1 MYKTVRFWW
10 ECSIA
15 YPLGVLVGS
24 DEEMNDSGQG
34 TVFPQRGMVGRAQ
47 GQIPDEADHCF
58 DEGPPAW
65 GVEQLD

>member
-1 MYKTVRFWW
+1 M
-10 ECSIA
+10 
-15 YPLGVLVGS
+15 GS